1 MNFRTYH
8 KELESLHI
16 NCEKPRA
23 YYIPYASE
31 ESAKNND
38 RFTSEYYSDLNGEW
52 NFRFYNTFE
61 DIDDNFLDIEFADSI
76 PIPCCWQTQ
85 IGKGYDVPLYSNL
98 WYPFPI
104 DPPFVPVEN
113 PCGHYN
119 REFSINKISD
129 KKYYINFEGV
139 SSCFYLFIN
148 KQFAGYSQV
157 SHCTSEINIT
167 DFITDGKNRIDVLV
181 VKWCDG
187 SYLED
192 QDMFRLSGIFRDV
205 YILERNSIDIKD
217 IYIRQNISDD
227 LSLAKI
233 NIECDSV
240 PEYSLYDDDGKLL
253 RSGKGNDFEIVNPSL
268 WNAENPATY
277 TLILKFES
285 EYIPFILA
293 LKKLE
298 FRGNVAYF
306 NNKPIKLLGINR
318 HDSNPETGYYLT
330 DKQMLD
336 DLFILKR
343 ANVNT
348 IRTSHYPNSPVFL
361 DLCKKYGFMVVDEA
375 DIETHG
381 MGFEYKDT
389 WDWYRWSKLSTDDEW
404 EESYVDRAARLFER
418 DKNHGN
424 VIMWSLGNESGCGK
438 NHRAMRKYIKS
449 RDSKAIVHY
458 ENSHLEFKAVPVGE
472 NFSDISDV
480 ESRMYAPIDYT
491 EKYAQNKNSKKPF
504 YYCEYSCSMS
514 TGDIKAQVDLM
525 RKYPSIFGGCF
536 WELTDHAV
544 KIGEGKYRYGGDFGD
559 FPNNSICCIDGV
571 IFPDRTP
578 RPGYYNLKKAYE
590 PFECKFENDI
600 LTVFNRRYFE
610 TLDDYYIRAEL
621 EKDGEIID
629 SFDIDIDSI
638 APQSEKQFRI
648 DIDIPCS
655 DCLYFTFYLC
665 GKNGSDWAEKDYEYG
680 FCQFDLS
687 SKSENKYEHNCSAP
701 EYCETSRY
709 IDIVCPDKKFRFDK
723 SYGCILSA
731 VSNNTEFFSEPLK
744 IEIYK
749 APGYNEEGK
758 ANDWKSAAMQCVI
771 SNVRSSSLNVKDNC
785 IEITCETAIGGP
797 AVVPVLSGNLIY
809 RFYGDGVIDVIFDG
823 ETRPLLSDMNLRL
836 PRFGFCATL
845 PESFELMEYFGKGP
859 YESYSDNHWSAR
871 FGKFNS
877 SVTENFVPYVKPTE
891 CGAHFAAKYG
901 KLSDGKGNIIEFRP
915 ITRNGF
921 IFNANNF
928 KPGYLEKVGHND
940 ELVPDDKT
948 YVYLDY
954 QIDVRGG
961 RGLYEEI
968 EPERKFELGKI
979 LFGISIKIN

>member
-31 ESAKNND
+31 EAAKTND
-38 RFTSEYYSDLNGEW
+38 RFSSDYYLNLNGEW
-52 NFRFYNTFE
+52 NFRFYNSFE
-61 DIDDNFLDIEFADSI
+61 DIDDEFLNKKFEDTI
-76 PIPCCWQTQ
+76 PVPCCWQTQ
-85 IGKGYDVPLYSNL
+85 LGKGYDVPLYSNL

-119 REFSINKISD
+119 REFSINKKQN

-139 SSCFYLFIN
+139 SSCFYLFVN
-148 KQFAGYSQV
+148 NQFAGYSQV

-167 DFITDGKNRIDVLV
+167 DLLVDGKNRIDALV

-205 YILERNSIDIKD
+205 YILERNSSDIKD
-217 IYIRQNISDD
+217 IYIKQNLNDD
-227 LSLAKI
+227 FSIANI
-233 NIECDSV
+233 DIECSEI
-240 PEYSLYDDDGKLL
+240 PHYSLYDFCGNLIT
-253 RSGKGNDFEIVNPSL
+253 SGKGFNFEINNPAL
-268 WNAENPATY
+268 WNSENPVTY
-277 TLILKFES
+277 TLILNFDD

-298 FRGNVAYF
+298 FKGNVAYF
-306 NNKPIKLLGINR
+306 NNEPIKLLGINR
-318 HDSNPETGYYLT
+318 HDSNSETGYYLT
-330 DKQMLD
+330 DEQMLD

-361 DLCKKYGFMVVDEA
+361 DLCKKYGFMIVDEA

-404 EESYVDRAARLFER
+404 EKSYVDRAARLFER

-438 NHRAMRKYIKS
+438 NHRAMRNYIKS
-449 RDSKAIVHY
+449 RDCKAIVHY

-480 ESRMYAPIDYT
+480 ESRMYASLDYT
-491 EKYAQNKNSKKPF
+491 EKYAKNKSSKKPF
-504 YYCEYSCSMS
+504 YFCEYSCSMS
-514 TGDIKAQVDLM
+514 TGDIKAHVDLM
-525 RKYPSIFGGCF
+525 RKYPSVFGGCY

-559 FPNNSICCIDGV
+559 FPNNSTCCIDGV

-578 RPGYYNLKKAYE
+578 RPGYYDLKKAYE
-590 PFECKFENDI
+590 PFECEYKNGI
-600 LTVFNRRYFE
+600 LSVFNRRYFE
-610 TLDDYYIRAEL
+610 SLDDFYIRAEL
-621 EKDGEIID
+621 EKDGDIAESKI
-629 SFDIDIDSI
+629 IDIDGIS
-638 APQSEKQFRI
+638 PRSEKQFHLNI
-648 DIDIPCS
+648 DIS
-655 DCLYFTFYLC
+655 DSERLYLIIYLC
-665 GKNGSDWAEKDYEYG
+665 GKKNEDWADKDYEYG

-687 SKSENKYEHNCSAP
+687 VKSDKKNEHNCKAP
-701 EYCETSRY
+701 EYCESSRF
-709 IDIVCPDKKFRFDK
+709 IDIICSDRKYRFDK
-723 SYGCILSA
+723 SYGCISSA
-731 VSNNTEFFSEPLK
+731 AANNTEFFSDPLK

-749 APGYNEEGK
+749 APGYNEGGK
-758 ANDWKSAAMQCVI
+758 ADVWKSAAIQCVI
-771 SNVRSSSLNVKDNC
+771 SNVHNVTLNAKDNC
-785 IEITCETAIGGP
+785 IEIISEIALGGP
-797 AVVPVLSGNLIY
+797 AVVPVIYGKIVY
-809 RFYGDGVIDVIFDG
+809 RFYGDGIVDVVFDG
-823 ETRPLLSDMNLRL
+823 VSRPLLSDMNIKL
-836 PRFGFCATL
+836 PRFGFCVSL
-845 PESFELMEYFGKGP
+845 PGSFGELEYFGKGP
-859 YESYSDNHWSAR
+859 YESYADNHWSKR
-871 FGKFNS
+871 IGKFKTTVS
-877 SVTENFVPYVKPTE
+877 ENFVPYVKPIE
-891 CGAHFAAKYG
+891 CGAHFAAEYG
-901 KLSDGKGNIIEFRP
+901 ILSDNKGNKIEFRP
-915 ITRNGF
+915 ITHKNF
-921 IFNANNF
+921 IFNANNY
-928 KPGYLEKVGHND
+928 KPGYLESIGHND

-954 QIDVRGG
+954 QLDIRGG
-961 RGLYEEI
+961 RGLYEEL
-968 EPERKFELGKI
+968 EPERIFDSDKLF
-979 LFGISIKIN
+979 FGISFKLN